1 MKKKLSDMTLEE
13 LMRLFPIFLVPHK
26 QERKDYYAEEKSIL
40 LKALRDT
47 RILRIE
53 HIGSTAIP
61 DIYAKDIVD
70 ILIHVAENDFEQ
82 AISALRDYKYILMY
96 QEKTRAAFNKGYTE
110 DGFAE
115 KVFHIHWR
123 RRNDI
128 DELYFHDY
136 LLEFPEIA
144 KEYETLKL
152 QLWKQYEYDRE
163 GIRMRKRIS

>member
-1 MKKKLSDMTLEE
+1 
-13 LMRLFPIFLVPHK
+13 
-26 QERKDYYAEEKSIL
+26 
-40 LKALRDT
+40 
-47 RILRIE
+47 
-53 HIGSTAIP
+53 
-61 DIYAKDIVD
+61 
-70 ILIHVAENDFEQ
+70 
-82 AISALRDYKYILMY
+82 MY